1 MKILSIDIGKNNL
14 GFTIAEFIPHKDFQP
29 KEGKKKPVNP
39 YSISDFKFK
48 ADLYDIE
55 GGKIKADVVSKRV
68 GGLYNF
74 ANENGLL
81 DGSLEMVII
90 ERQVP
95 TNLIAMELMYS
106 VVAMFWPFTKN
117 VVIFDPKLKFE
128 AIGQVYNTKNKA
140 HKKQS
145 ILNMRILM
153 DLFEND
159 SFPELKKS
167 LDDKKK
173 QDDVADSFNQ
183 LMITLIQKGYI
194 DMDPR
199 DLYRA
204 KSDEEYSDV
213 KGYETEEISDEKPSK
228 RSTRKYKSKPGISK
242 QAFNDEISDF

>member
-1 MKILSIDIGKNNL
+1 
-14 GFTIAEFIPHKDFQP
+14 
-29 KEGKKKPVNP
+29 
-39 YSISDFKFK
+39 
-48 ADLYDIE
+48 
-55 GGKIKADVVSKRV
+55 
-68 GGLYNF
+68 
-74 ANENGLL
+74 
-81 DGSLEMVII
+81 
-90 ERQVP
+90 
-95 TNLIAMELMYS
+95 
-106 VVAMFWPFTKN
+106 MFWPFTKN

-128 AIGQVYNTKNKA
+128 AIGQTYNTKNKA

-145 ILNMRILM
+145 ILNMRTLM
-153 DLFEND
+153 DLFDND

-204 KSDEEYSDV
+204 KSNEERSNV
-213 KGYETEEISDEKPSK
+213 KGYEIEEISNEKQSQ

-242 QAFNDEISDF
+242 QTFNDEISDF

>member
-14 GFTIAEFIPHKDFQP
+14 GFTIADFTPHPDFHP
-29 KEGKKKPVNP
+29 KEGKKKPLNP
-39 YSISDFKFK
+39 YSISDFRFR

-55 GGKIKADVVSKRV
+55 GSKIKADVVTKRV
-68 GGLYNF
+68 SGLYNF

-81 DGSLEMVII
+81 DGSLEMLII

-106 VVAMFWPFTKN
+106 VVSMFWPFTKN
-117 VVIFDPKLKFE
+117 VIIFDPKLKFE

-145 ILNMRILM
+145 ILNMRTLM
-153 DLFEND
+153 DIFEND

-183 LMITLIQKGYI
+183 LMITLVLKGYL

-199 DLYRA
+199 DLYRTRTNETN
-204 KSDEEYSDV
+204 SDANT
-213 KGYETEEISDEKPSK
+213 YEQEEISSDTHG
-228 RSTRKYKSKPGISK
+228 RSTKTYKSKSSISK
-242 QAFNDEISDF
+242 QTFNDEISDF

>member
-29 KEGKKKPVNP
+29 KEGKKKSVNP

-55 GGKIKADVVSKRV
+55 GSKIKADVVSKRV

-74 ANENGLL
+74 ASENGLL

-117 VVIFDPKLKFE
+117 VIIFDPKLKFE
-128 AIGQVYNTKNKA
+128 AIGQAYNTKNKA

-145 ILNMRILM
+145 ILNMRTLM

-159 SFPELKKS
+159 SFPELMKS

-204 KSDEEYSDV
+204 KSNEEHSNV
-213 KGYETEEISDEKPSK
+213 EEISNEKQPQ
-228 RSTRKYKSKPGISK
+228 RSTRKYKSK
-242 QAFNDEISDF
+242 QTFNDEISDF